1 MGQNMTGKDPLAKLS
16 MLLAK
21 LPGVGRRS
29 AERMALK
36 LAREQGTLVRDLI
49 AALGEVEA
57 TLKACSLCGSITRK
71 DEDPCQL
78 CTDPRRDD
86 AVLCVVEDPADIV
99 LIERAGGFRGRYHSL
114 MGKLSPMKGEG
125 VADLR
130 IEALLKRIV
139 SRGVKEVI
147 LALGSDVES
156 DATISFLRQVL
167 SSKKVAISRLA
178 FGIPAGSEIAY
189 SDPVTLA
196 RALEGRTRL

>member
-1 MGQNMTGKDPLAKLS
+1 MNGRDPLAKLAQ
-16 MLLAK
+16 LLAK

-36 LAREQGTLVRDLI
+36 LARDQGTLIRDLV
-49 AALGEVEA
+49 AALGDVEA
-57 TLKACSLCGSITRK
+57 NLKACSQCGSITRRN
-71 DEDPCQL
+71 EDPCPL
-78 CTDPRRDD
+78 CTDARRDD
-86 AVLCVVEDPADIV
+86 ALLCVVEDPSDIV

-125 VADLR
+125 VEDLR
-130 IEALLKRIV
+130 IEALIKRIGDK
-139 SRGVKEVI
+139 GVKEVI

-156 DATISFLRQVL
+156 DATVSFLRQVL
-167 SSKKVAISRLA
+167 ASKKVVISRLA

>member
-1 MGQNMTGKDPLAKLS
+1 MNGRDPLAKLAQ
-16 MLLAK
+16 LLAK

-36 LAREQGTLVRDLI
+36 LARDQGTLVRDLV
-49 AALGEVEA
+49 AALGDVEA
-57 TLKACSLCGSITRK
+57 NLKACSRCGSITRR
-71 DEDPCQL
+71 DEDPCPL

-86 AVLCVVEDPADIV
+86 TLLCVVEDPSDIV

-125 VADLR
+125 VEDLR
-130 IEALLKRIV
+130 IEALIKRIDEK
-139 SRGVKEVI
+139 GVKEVI

-156 DATISFLRQVL
+156 DATVSFLRQVL
-167 SSKKVAISRLA
+167 ASKKVVISRLA